1 MSLPNEIWLPRSGM
15 MCDRVGGASEAGR
28 GSDEGRRAD
37 GGSGLCRAESVR
49 ETSTQLGERQ
59 VRSETRGQAQCD

>member
-15 MCDRVGGASEAGR
+15 MGEQAGGASEAGR

-37 GGSGLCRAESVR
+37 GGSGL
-49 ETSTQLGERQ
+49 
-59 VRSETRGQAQCD
+59 